1 MQFSKWFKISFAC
14 CMCRHWSHQF
24 GGCSGSWLL
33 LFSSLFVL
41 LRIIYSLAGFGKCF
55 NIQQEP
61 EWKFVTWSTSPP
73 ASVQH
78 LAGWQW
84 VWALGGV
91 QPTNPASLG
100 KEQDFPS
107 TLQWKCHRSPCSRV
121 PRGVEGF
128 GEDKN
133 QNSTSSKLGAFA
145 EPCPFPLVL
154 EMLPDP
160 SSTTSPSSFRCFS
173 PALPLSQLTSW

>member
-1 MQFSKWFKISFAC
+1 MD
-14 CMCRHWSHQF
+14 
-24 GGCSGSWLL
+24 
-33 LFSSLFVL
+33 
-41 LRIIYSLAGFGKCF
+41 
-55 NIQQEP
+55 
-61 EWKFVTWSTSPP
+61 
-73 ASVQH
+73 
-78 LAGWQW
+78 
-84 VWALGGV
+84 
-91 QPTNPASLG
+91 TNAASLG

-107 TLQWKCHRSPCSRV
+107 TVQWKHHGSPCSRV

-160 SSTTSPSSFRCFS
+160 SGTISPSSFRCFS
-173 PALPLSQLTSW
+173 PTLPLSQLISWQWPCPVLKSLEISCHGQYPTQQDCSLNFTQTCAQSFLHFIPADINYILSLFSPCPLIPAAGKRARLMERAGA